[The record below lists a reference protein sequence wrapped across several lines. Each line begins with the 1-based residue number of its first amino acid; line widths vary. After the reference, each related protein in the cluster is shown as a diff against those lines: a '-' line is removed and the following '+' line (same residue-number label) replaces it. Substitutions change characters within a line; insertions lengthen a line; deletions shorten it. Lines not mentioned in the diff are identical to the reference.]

1 MFNTTKKEEAFD
13 LIIASKVCTNVAV
26 YAGNLF
32 MVVIDKR
39 HRFLNKKFMMI
50 DEVQS
55 DAK

>member
-13 LIIASKVCTNVAV
+13 LIIASKVYTNVAV

-39 HRFLNKKFMMI
+39 HRFLKKNFTKI
-50 DEVQS
+50 
-55 DAK
+55 